1 MIQRI
6 SSSFSQINWWR
17 LASPVGLGILLNLVI
32 NLIFELLYPYSP
44 PEDEDT
50 TATWVKYSLVILLTF
65 LVMVGLRAIN
75 DYLDKRVAWN
85 TNPMRRL
92 LVQQLTNVAYI
103 LFCVI
108 VVRNL
113 FNWYYARYTFISLR
127 DEAVVAAVS
136 VTFTMIVVG
145 IDMGVFLLTR
155 WRDSVSELERFKKE
169 SIEFQFEMLKNQVNP
184 HFLFNSL
191 NTLSSLIFADQETAA
206 QFVRQLAKVYR
217 YVLESRDKE
226 LITMAD
232 EMTFLASYRYLV
244 EMRFAPNL
252 HFDVDIPESYNN
264 AQIMPM
270 TLQMLI
276 ENAIKH
282 NVLSQKKPLTICLRV
297 TEDHFLEVTNNL
309 QPKSTKEYSSGL
321 GLKNITNR
329 YAYLTDRPVCVSQ
342 TSTEFRVLV
351 PLICY

>member
-6 SSSFSQINWWR
+6 SLFFARINWWR
-17 LASPVGLGILLNLVI
+17 LASPAGLGILLNVVM
-32 NLIFELLYPYSP
+32 NLIFGLLYPYSP
-44 PEDEDT
+44 ANVEDKNNT
-50 TATWVKYSLVILLTF
+50 LAAYFWVILLTF
-65 LVMVGLRAIN
+65 LVMVGLRTIN
-75 DYLDKRVAWN
+75 DHLDKRMAWN
-85 TNPMRRL
+85 ANPVRRL
-92 LVQQLTNVAYI
+92 IVQQLMDISYI
-103 LFCVI
+103 LFCVS

-113 FNWYYARYTFISLR
+113 FNWYCVGQTFISLR
-127 DEAVVAAVS
+127 DEIVVAAVS
-136 VTFTMIVVG
+136 VTLTMIVVG
-145 IDMGVFLLTR
+145 IDMGVFLLKR

-169 SIEFQFEMLKNQVNP
+169 NIEFQFEMLKNQVNP

-217 YVLESRDKE
+217 YVLENRDKE
-226 LITMAD
+226 LITMAE
-232 EMTFLASYRYLV
+232 EMMFLASYRYLV

-252 HFDVDIPESYNN
+252 HFDVDIPDSYKN

-282 NVLSQKKPLTICLRV
+282 NILSQKKPLTIHLRV
-297 TEDHFLEVTNNL
+297 TEDHFLEVINNL

-342 TSTEFRVLV
+342 SREEFRVLV